1 MLVEVWISAA
11 ALVEQAYIESNEKP
25 DWNESSELIDPRRSS
40 AGKTAMK
47 RPISPLPSHLKTTE
61 QNYLEKVLEFET
73 V

>member
-1 MLVEVWISAA
+1 MLVEVWICAA
-11 ALVEQAYIESNEKP
+11 ASVEQAYIESNEKP

-61 QNYLEKVLEFET
+61 RNYLNH
-73 V
+73 

>member
-1 MLVEVWISAA
+1 MLVEVWICAA
-11 ALVEQAYIESNEKP
+11 ALVERAYIESNEKP

-47 RPISPLPSHLKTTE
+47 RPISPLPSHLNTTE
-61 QNYLEKVLEFET
+61 QNYLKNVLEFEK